1 MICPYSGFSLLH
13 GHFSSPN
20 FDQHNMIKKTKSAS
34 RKSFESVVT
43 PAFIKNQSFLKRF
56 LTRFLSSS
64 QDIEDVVQET
74 YLKALCAEK
83 KYEINSPKA
92 FLFRIARNEALKELQ
107 KKSRRITDYL
117 DDLDMP
123 ESATSETSVE
133 DSSIAKQR
141 FGLFCESALE
151 MPPRC
156 RKAFLMC
163 KVYGFSYKEIA
174 SHLGI
179 SVSGVEKHIARG
191 LEICMSYVDEAENA
205 EKPSGNAFGSVPV
218 KNNAQNLHYFSDSVT
233 ATKHK

>member
-1 MICPYSGFSLLH
+1 MLKKPPI
-13 GHFSSPN
+13 SSSN
-20 FDQHNMIKKTKSAS
+20 QD
-34 RKSFESVVT
+34 FESGVT
-43 PAFIKNQSFLKRF
+43 PAFVKNLSFLKRF

-64 QDIEDVVQET
+64 QGIEDVVQES
-74 YLKALCAEK
+74 YLKALCAEQK
-83 KYEINSPKA
+83 KEITSPKA

-117 DDLDMP
+117 DDLDIP
-123 ESATSETSVE
+123 ESSTEISIE

-151 MPPRC
+151 MPPKC

-174 SHLGI
+174 SHLDI

-191 LEICMSYVDEAENA
+191 LEICSNYVDKVENA
-205 EKPSGNAFGSVPV
+205 NNQDEKKSVEAQM
-218 KNNAQNLHYFSDSVT
+218 NNDAQNQKYRSSSVT
-233 ATKHK
+233 ALKYK